1 MDARRQLTWIGAH
14 LAAEALREAHGIEL
28 SVTPP
33 EAGAAQAVCRANGL
47 EGAIAVAPL
56 YPLEAD
62 GETQRRKAAL
72 EERLHAYGVR
82 DAAVWTPPHARL
94 PDDAGDADV
103 AAARI
108 AEAVGELGEGERGEA
123 AFPIELG
130 VRKTGAEGS
139 YMSVLGGLSQHWAR
153 FTGQVMGE
161 YQLDSSQLHRL
172 PTDPERVTQLVDFL
186 VLVANGLRKE
196 GAATTVA
203 GEDVWRIQR
212 VPGLEEPIV
221 LASSPE
227 AALDGRAVR
236 RAMRRGLREGAAQVG
251 ADAELRIASL
261 VGLVAQL
268 ETETA
273 TIALRGMDASLVG
286 MWDYIGLAADGQAR
300 GLLGPAAPLV

>member
-1 MDARRQLTWIGAH
+1 MDAQRQLGWIGAQ
-14 LAAEALREAHGIEL
+14 LAAEALRETHGIEL

-33 EAGAAQAVCRANGL
+33 DAGAALAACRANGL

-56 YPLEAD
+56 YPLEGD

-72 EERLHAYGVR
+72 EERLHAYGAR
-82 DAAVWTPPHARL
+82 DVALWTPPHAQL
-94 PDDAGDADV
+94 PDDADA

-108 AEAVGELGEGERGEA
+108 AEATGELDEGERGEA

-130 VRKTGAEGS
+130 VRKTGADGS

-172 PTDPERVTQLVDFL
+172 PADAERVTQLIDFL

-212 VPGLEEPIV
+212 IAGLEEPIV
-221 LASSPE
+221 LAAPPQAS
-227 AALDGRAVR
+227 LDGREVR
-236 RAMRRGLREGAAQVG
+236 RAMRRGLREGAAQIG
-251 ADAELRIASL
+251 ADAGLRIAVL

-286 MWDYIGLAADGQAR
+286 MWDYIALAADGQAR
-300 GLLGPAAPLV
+300 PLLGPSPPLA